1 MTTFSDLSVPQN
13 ICEALARKGITE
25 PTPVQ
30 QLVIPRISAGE
41 NIVFQSETGTG
52 KTFCYLLPAF
62 SRCMHSPATVSPQVL
77 IIAPTHEL
85 ASQIKSEAVSLAAES
100 GIPLKTALCIG
111 GAPIKR
117 QAEMLKEKP
126 SMLVGGPARIIEL
139 IRLKKLKTQGIEML
153 VLDESDRMLAPEM
166 RDMVRE
172 LFSLVP
178 QRTQYI
184 ACSATM
190 STYHVSLLE
199 KMLPPLPSVEPSV
212 EQPAEPTAEPAAEP
226 AAKPGLETA
235 AEPAAETAAETPAPI
250 RSAAVRTSA
259 KKTGE
264 HRLKLVQLPPENVLK
279 RNISHWAFWCE
290 GRHKIE
296 TLRKFLAAVNP
307 PKTLVF
313 TAIAGQ
319 VENIAA
325 QLAWRDIK
333 VASLHAKMGKQER
346 KQAID
351 SFRSGRVPVLV
362 TSDLSARGLDIPDVT
377 HVVQLDVN
385 ENEDFFIHR
394 AGRTARAG
402 KSGIN
407 AVFGDEKELR
417 ALARIEKRL
426 GIVIYP
432 KVLYGG
438 VVRAPVES
446 EGDTEPAAP

>member
-126 SMLVGGPARIIEL
+126 SILVGGPARIIEL

-212 EQPAEPTAEPAAEP
+212 EPTA
-226 AAKPGLETA
+226 ETA

-296 TLRKFLAAVNP
+296 TLRKFLVAVNP

-333 VASLHAKMGKQER
+333 VASLHAKMSKQER

>member
-126 SMLVGGPARIIEL
+126 SILVGGPARIIEL

-212 EQPAEPTAEPAAEP
+212 EQP
-226 AAKPGLETA
+226 

-333 VASLHAKMGKQER
+333 VASLHAKMSKQER

>member
-1 MTTFSDLSVPQN
+1 MTDFAALSIPQPL
-13 ICEALARKGITE
+13 CDALAKRGIAE
-25 PTPVQ
+25 PTRVQ
-30 QLVIPRISAGE
+30 SLVIPRISSGE

-62 SRCMHSPATVSPQVL
+62 TRCMLTPSPASPRIL

-85 ASQIKSEAVSLAAES
+85 ASQIKSEAASLAAGAEL
-100 GIPLKTALCIG
+100 PLKAALCIG
-111 GAPIKR
+111 GAPLKR
-117 QAEMLKEKP
+117 QTEMLKEKP
-126 SMLVGGPARIIEL
+126 AILVGGPARIIEL
-139 IRLKKLKTQGIEML
+139 IRLKKLKPHGIEML

-166 RDMVRE
+166 RDMIRE
-172 LFSLVP
+172 LFTLMPASV
-178 QRTQYI
+178 QYI

-199 KMLPPLPSVEPSV
+199 KMLPPQAAAPD
-212 EQPAEPTAEPAAEP
+212 AES
-226 AAKPGLETA
+226 GQ
-235 AEPAAETAAETPAPI
+235 
-250 RSAAVRTSA
+250 V
-259 KKTGE
+259 KKSGG
-264 HRLKLVQLPPENVLK
+264 HRLILVQLPPEDVLK
-279 RNISHWAFWCE
+279 RNISHWAFWCDR
-290 GRHKIE
+290 RHKID

-325 QLAWRDIK
+325 QLTWRNIK
-333 VASLHAKMGKQER
+333 VAALHAKMGKLER

-377 HVVQLDVN
+377 HIVQLDVN

-426 GIVIYP
+426 GIIIYP

-438 VVRAPVES
+438 VVRSPEENDEERES
-446 EGDTEPAAP
+446 GDQK

>member
-126 SMLVGGPARIIEL
+126 SILVGGPARIIEL

-212 EQPAEPTAEPAAEP
+212 EPTA
-226 AAKPGLETA
+226 ETA

-296 TLRKFLAAVNP
+296 TLRKFLVAVNP